1 MMALVGILVMVVG
14 LVLRWNTLLVVV
26 LAGFATGLGAGFSV
40 REILGM
46 VGSLFVENRFMSLPI
61 VLLLPAIGLLERF
74 GLQER
79 AAGLIAGISRAT
91 AGRVMWV
98 YQALRQAGSMVGLT
112 IGGHAAMVR
121 PLVAPMAEALA
132 QTGRAPLPRE
142 LSHRIRAH
150 AAAAENWGNFFA
162 DDILVA
168 IGPVLLMKGV
178 LESAGVSVSV
188 VELGLWGL
196 PTAVMALVLAAWR
209 YRLLDRDIARWRASG
224 PSTESRAR
232 EGPIP

>member
-79 AAGLIAGISRAT
+79 AAGLIAGISHAT

-121 PLVAPMAEALA
+121 PLIAPMAEALA
-132 QTGRAPLPRE
+132 QADRPPLPRL
-142 LSHRIRAH
+142 LSQRIRAH

-178 LESAGVSVSV
+178 LESAGVSVGV
-188 VELGLWGL
+188 VELGLWGV

-209 YRLLDRDIARWRASG
+209 YRLLDREIARWRASG
-224 PSTESRAR
+224 SPPERGAP
-232 EGPIP
+232 EGQGS